1 MAPADAQA
9 SLDDIPLTLSTVHE
23 YLRSR
28 PQPLQPRLPIPARQ
42 FVASGAYA
50 LPILPFQFPS
60 LQHLDERLARAVSH
74 AESVDGLSR
83 ASIQAYRYA
92 YKRFRNFLL
101 DQQREAAFV
110 AGDIRTQVTILEEW
124 IGWMRGNATS
134 HTTINTYW
142 RNLRAVFTRVARED
156 GCADPMAF
164 IRTPAPAKRIP
175 RFLTRDAL
183 ETVFLF
189 VRHYQWPGGRFE
201 ALRNLAILACMA
213 LAGLRLG
220 EVLRLKVGDVD
231 LAEQT
236 IKVLRGKGRN
246 GGKDRTA
253 YMPDPLRYVLS
264 EYLDERKRRDSSVAE
279 VFVRTTGTSAIGR
292 ITIRRL
298 CAIVRAKTGIRI
310 APHMLRH
317 TCATLLRQS
326 GVADRLAMEQLG
338 HSSLTVLQRY
348 SHVANGELR
357 KAMRTIDVELGA

>member
-1 MAPADAQA
+1 MHHPQRA
-9 SLDDIPLTLSTVHE
+9 
-23 YLRSR
+23 
-28 PQPLQPRLPIPARQ
+28 QPLPLPPALPIPAQQ
-42 FVASGAYA
+42 FAGWATPGAYA
-50 LPILPFQFPS
+50 MPILPFQFPS
-60 LQHLDERLARAVSH
+60 LQHLDERHARVVQH

-83 ASIQAYRYA
+83 GSIQAYRFA
-92 YKRFRNFLL
+92 YKRFRTYLL
-101 DQQREAAFV
+101 AHDREAAFV
-110 AGDIRTQVTILEEW
+110 VGDLRTQVAILQEW
-124 IGWMRGNATS
+124 IGWMRTRATS

-142 RNLRAVFTRVARED
+142 RNLRAAFARIARED

-164 IRTPAPAKRIP
+164 VRTPQPGKHIP

-183 ETVFLF
+183 ETVCLF

-220 EVLRLKVGDVD
+220 EVLRLKVGEVD
-231 LAEQT
+231 LKEQT

-253 YMPDPLRYVLS
+253 YMPDSLRFVMS
-264 EYLDERKRRDSSVAE
+264 EYLGERSKIQTPVPE
-279 VFVRTTGTSAIGR
+279 VFVRVTGTAAIGR
-292 ITIRRL
+292 ITVRRL
-298 CAIVRAKTGIRI
+298 CNLVRKRTGIRI

-338 HSSLTVLQRY
+338 HNSLTVLQRY
-348 SHVANGELR
+348 SHVENGELQ
-357 KAMRTIDVELGA
+357 KAMRTVTVDV

>member
-1 MAPADAQA
+1 MHQPARA
-9 SLDDIPLTLSTVHE
+9 
-23 YLRSR
+23 
-28 PQPLQPRLPIPARQ
+28 QPLPLPPAPIPAPQ
-42 FVASGAYA
+42 FAGWAPPGAYA
-50 LPILPFQFPS
+50 VPILPFQFPS
-60 LQHLDERLARAVSH
+60 LQHLDERHARVVQH
-74 AESVDGLSR
+74 ADSVDGLSR
-83 ASIQAYRYA
+83 GTLQAYRFA
-92 YKRFRNFLL
+92 YRRFRTYLL
-101 DQQREAAFV
+101 EHDREAAFV
-110 AGDIRTQVTILEEW
+110 GGDLRTQVAILEEW
-124 IGWMRGNATS
+124 IGWMRARATS

-142 RNLRAVFTRVARED
+142 RNLRAAFARIARED

-164 IRTPAPAKRIP
+164 VRTPQPGKHIP

-220 EVLRLKVGDVD
+220 EVLRLKVGEVD
-231 LAEQT
+231 LKEQT

-253 YMPDPLRYVLS
+253 YMPDPLRFVMS
-264 EYLDERKRRDSSVAE
+264 EYLEERSRMEASVPE
-279 VFVRTTGTSAIGR
+279 VFVRVTGTAAIGR
-292 ITIRRL
+292 ITVRRL
-298 CAIVRAKTGIRI
+298 CDFVRRRTGIRI

-338 HSSLTVLQRY
+338 HNSLTVLQRY
-348 SHVANGELR
+348 SHVANGELQ
-357 KAMRTIDVELGA
+357 KAIRTVDVEV